1 MKSKHKVKDFCLFGL
16 PGLFC
21 FFAVV
26 IIPFIYGVYLTFT
39 DWDGVSSEKH
49 FIWFENFKG
58 VIRDGEFWTSL
69 LLTFKYVIVV
79 VILVNVIA
87 FVIAYLLTRGI
98 KGQNFFRAGFFTPN
112 LIGGIVLGYVW
123 QFVFSRVFVNIGE
136 STGWELFEASWLSDP
151 NLAFAALVLVSVWQL
166 SGYMILIYVAGF
178 MGLSEDVMEAA
189 SIDGASGWT
198 KMRKI
203 ILPLM
208 MSSITICLFLTLSKA
223 FMVYDVKL
231 SLTAGGP
238 YGTTEM
244 AAMHVY
250 EKAFTSRQFGVGQ
263 AEALILFIVV
273 ACISGIQVY
282 LTKKQEVEA

>member
-1 MKSKHKVKDFCLFGL
+1 MRSKHKGKDFCMFAL
-16 PGLFC
+16 PGMFC

-26 IIPFIYGVYLTFT
+26 IIPFLYGVYLTFT
-39 DWDGVSSEKH
+39 DWDGVSSEKN

-69 LLTFKYVIVV
+69 LLTFKYVILVV
-79 VILVNVIA
+79 ALVNVIA
-87 FVIAYLLTRGI
+87 FVIAYLLTRGM

-112 LIGGIVLGYVW
+112 LIGGIVLGYIW
-123 QFVFSRVFVNIGE
+123 QFVFSRVFVSIGE
-136 STGWELFEASWLSDP
+136 STGWGLFEASWLSDP
-151 NLAFAALVLVSVWQL
+151 DLAFAALVLVTVWQL

-189 SIDGASGWT
+189 SIDGASGWM

-203 ILPLM
+203 VLPLM

-223 FMVYDVKL
+223 FMVYDVNL
-231 SLTAGGP
+231 SLTSGGP
-238 YGTTEM
+238 YGTTQM

-273 ACISGIQVY
+273 ACISGLQVY

>member
-136 STGWELFEASWLSDP
+136 STGWELFEAAWLSDP
-151 NLAFAALVLVSVWQL
+151 NLAFAVLVLVSVWQL
-166 SGYMILIYVAGF
+166 SGYMILIYVAGC
-178 MGLSEDVMEAA
+178 M
-189 SIDGASGWT
+189 
-198 KMRKI
+198 
-203 ILPLM
+203 
-208 MSSITICLFLTLSKA
+208 
-223 FMVYDVKL
+223 
-231 SLTAGGP
+231 
-238 YGTTEM
+238 
-244 AAMHVY
+244 
-250 EKAFTSRQFGVGQ
+250 
-263 AEALILFIVV
+263 
-273 ACISGIQVY
+273 
-282 LTKKQEVEA
+282 